1 MPPVIGELDVT
12 VIAAEV
18 GDAMFAGP
26 GVRLRYRPIRPAAFL
41 EAFGNA

>member
-26 GVRLRYRPIRPAAFL
+26 GIRLRHRPIRPFASL

>member
-26 GVRLRYRPIRPAAFL
+26 GIRLHYRLIHPAASL